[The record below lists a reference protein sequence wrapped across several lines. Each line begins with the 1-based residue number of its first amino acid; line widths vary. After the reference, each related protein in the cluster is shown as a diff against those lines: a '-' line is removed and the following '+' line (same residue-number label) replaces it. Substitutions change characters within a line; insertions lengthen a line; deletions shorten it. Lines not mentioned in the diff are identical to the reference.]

1 VAGQVLGVVPAV
13 VLGGAA
19 TLAVAAGW
27 WWRFPDLR
35 DVDRFPGGD
44 ASVGSSGG

>member
-1 VAGQVLGVVPAV
+1 VAGQLLGPAGAV

-27 WWRFPDLR
+27 GALFPDLR
-35 DVDRFPGGD
+35 DVDRFP
-44 ASVGSSGG
+44 AAVEVEP